1 MKVPARLIAKTRG
14 KQLAGS
20 LFQSGQVSGVRP
32 SSPDSYFLVKNEM
45 VELDNEAA
53 NALYHRLCSQ
63 GLQFNGTQLTDDDIH
78 YIVQAFDKYQ
88 CTFIDNF
95 WTGIEAVK

>member
-1 MKVPARLIAKTRG
+1 MKVPARLIAKTKG

-20 LFQSGQVSGVRP
+20 LFQS
-32 SSPDSYFLVKNEM
+32 SSDYFLVKNEM
-45 VELDNEAA
+45 AELDNETA

-78 YIVQAFDKYQ
+78 YIVQIFSAYA
-88 CTFIDNF
+88 CCFIDNY
-95 WTGIEAVK
+95 WTGVEAVK

>member
-1 MKVPARLIAKTRG
+1 MKVPARLIAKTKG

-20 LFQSGQVSGVRP
+20 LFQSSSGH
-32 SSPDSYFLVKNEM
+32 YLVKNEM

-95 WTGIEAVK
+95 WTGVEAVK

>member
-1 MKVPARLIAKTRG
+1 MKVPARLIAKTKG

-20 LFQSGQVSGVRP
+20 LFQS
-32 SSPDSYFLVKNEM
+32 SSDYFLVKNEM
-45 VELDNEAA
+45 VELDNETA

-78 YIVQAFDKYQ
+78 YIVQAFDRYQ

-95 WTGIEAVK
+95 WTGIEAEK

>member
-1 MKVPARLIAKTRG
+1 MKVPARLIAKTKG

-20 LFQSGQVSGVRP
+20 LFQSGSN
-32 SSPDSYFLVKNEM
+32 YFLIKNEM

-78 YIVQAFDKYQ
+78 YIVQVFDQYQ
-88 CTFIDNF
+88 CSFIDNF
-95 WTGIEAVK
+95 WTGVEAVK